1 MGDTGAS
8 GVVGAFVIFGFI
20 ALVAFGFLW
29 ILFSWVGKKLSKS
42 MPPFSKTEIAPLTEE
57 TAEIQRR
64 LDSLD
69 DQR

>member
-8 GVVGAFVIFGFI
+8 GALGAFAIFGFI

-29 ILFSWVGKKLSKS
+29 ILFSWVGKMVSKKI
-42 MPPFSKTEIAPLTEE
+42 PPLSKTEIAPLTEE